1 MNLIIGASS
10 GLGESLIKDFSKFNK
25 TLAVSR
31 RKIKQ
36 DSQNV
41 KSIQLDIV
49 NGNTKKLISLIKKRE
64 ISNIIFT
71 VGLTDWDNDNTK
83 ISPERAKLILDTNFY
98 SIVKLVYELI
108 EKEKL
113 KNNCLICFC
122 SSVTTILPRHRQIM
136 YCAAKSALNSFS
148 KSLSFYTKINKSK
161 YRVANI
167 ILGYMRTNMNNKIKT
182 PFKKIHPDVVSKY
195 IFLNRNKIEGQIFFP
210 RYWIFFKILIN
221 LIPEKIFFLFFKIFF
236 FNKKYF

>member
-10 GLGESLIKDFSKFNK
+10 GLGKSLAADFSKFDK
-25 TLAVSR
+25 TLLVSR
-31 RKIKQ
+31 RKIKVK
-36 DSQNV
+36 SKNI

-49 NGNTKKLISLIKKRE
+49 TGNITKIFSKIQKKT

-71 VGLTDWDNDNTK
+71 VGLTDWNNDNIE
-83 ISPERAKLILDTNFY
+83 ISPKKARLILDTNFY
-98 SIVKLVYELI
+98 SISKLVFKLI
-108 EKEKL
+108 EKKKL
-113 KNNCLICFC
+113 KDDCLICFC

-148 KSLSFYTKINKSK
+148 KSINFFIKINKLK

-167 ILGYMRTNMNNKIKT
+167 ILGYMETDMNKSIQTPLGKIN
-182 PFKKIHPDVVSKY
+182 PKIVSKY
-195 IFLNRNKIEGQIFFP
+195 IFLNRDKLEGQIFF
-210 RYWIFFKILIN
+210 IKILIN
-221 LIPEKIFFLFFKIFF
+221 LMPEKILLLIFNLFF